1 MWDEQDH
8 FGRWVQGISAI
19 FLAVFAAACAYF
31 IYTST
36 IWMII
41 IGGITLFL
49 GSVRLCWRCAFY
61 AVTGRN
67 NVNRDGY

>member
-1 MWDEQDH
+1 MWDERDH

-19 FLAVFAAACAYF
+19 FLAVFAMVSAYF

-41 IGGITLFL
+41 IGGIAVFW
-49 GSVRLCWRCAFY
+49 GSVRLCWRCAVY
-61 AVTGRN
+61 AITGRG
-67 NVNRDGY
+67 NVNRDEY